1 MDCGAEPCRSPAG
14 EARVRREGLDVARV
28 TPTIQEDARLIAEEM
43 ADVLAP
49 LQGSRF
55 LITGAGGFLCSYL
68 LDVVAA
74 LNDSAFE
81 RACRVVAMDN
91 FKSGLPE
98 RIEHLAGRR
107 DVEFVQHDVTLPFP
121 TEGPFEWIVHG
132 AGIASPTFYRRFPLE
147 TIDVNVT
154 GLRNCL
160 ELARNGTQGML
171 SMSTSE
177 IYGDP
182 PAQSVPTKED
192 YRGWVS
198 CTGPRACY
206 DESKRLGE
214 TLCANYFRLY
224 GVPVRTIRPFNVYGP
239 GQRLDDKR
247 IIPDLMAAALA
258 GGPLV
263 LLSDGKATRAFCYI
277 RDEIRGMLYAMVSA
291 PAGEAYNVGNDKT
304 EVTIRQVA
312 ETVCKAAGPEA
323 LAVKFGRSEE
333 ADYLTDNPQRRC
345 PDIGKL
351 CDCTP
356 WRPQVDLLEGLSRTL
371 RSYREEAEGRETP

>member
-1 MDCGAEPCRSPAG
+1 MGT
-14 EARVRREGLDVARV
+14 VRWGSAAAQKGLTMARV
-28 TPTIQEDARLIAEEM
+28 TPTIREDARLIAEEM
-43 ADVLAP
+43 AGALAP
-49 LQGSRF
+49 LQGTRM
-55 LITGAGGFLCSYL
+55 LVTGVGGFLCSYL
-68 LDVVAA
+68 LDTLAA
-74 LNDSAFE
+74 LNDIAFE
-81 RACRVVAMDN
+81 RPCKLVAMDN

-98 RIEHLAGRR
+98 RIEHLRGRK
-107 DVEFVQHDVTLPFP
+107 DIQFLQHDVTLPFP
-121 TEGPFEWIVHG
+121 VEGPFEWIVHG

-160 ELARNGTQGML
+160 DLARQGAQGVL

-182 PAQSVPTKED
+182 DPEDVPTKED

-214 TLCANYFRLY
+214 TLCMAYHRLY
-224 GVPVRTIRPFNVYGP
+224 GTPVKTIRPFNVYGP
-239 GQRLDDKR
+239 GQRLDDRR
-247 IIPDLMAAALA
+247 ILPDLMAAALA

-277 RDEIRGMLYAMVSA
+277 RDAIRGMLYALISA
-291 PAGEAYNVGNDKT
+291 PAGEAYNVGNDRT
-304 EVTIRQVA
+304 EVTIRQLAEVVRKVA
-312 ETVCKAAGPEA
+312 RPQALTVE
-323 LAVKFGRSEE
+323 LRRSEE

-345 PDIGKL
+345 PNIAKL
-351 CDCTP
+351 TACTP
-356 WRPQVDLLEGLSRTL
+356 WRPQVDLEEGVARTL
-371 RSYREEAEGRETP
+371 RSYREEAGKESAWR